1 MRRRRHDEHTNHEA
15 WVIPYADLLTLL
27 LALFVVLY
35 AMSSVNTTKYRAL
48 AQAISAAFNGSRQVI
63 EPMQPSSPQSR
74 VPVPAA
80 APTQTPSAP
89 LTRVPLPMPTAQVSS
104 RAISQSHPMNLIK
117 LSNEQ
122 QNLDRIRDEVERAL
136 QPLIDKNM
144 VVVRRTTTWLE
155 IEIRTDIL
163 FPSGVATLS
172 LTASQVLTRLGD
184 ILAPFSNPLRVEG
197 YTDDMPINTAVYP
210 SNWELSAA
218 RAASVARLFAD
229 HGVAPDRLGIIGWGE
244 YHPSVPNDSADG
256 RNRNRRVLVVVLS
269 DRAAPTRFY
278 SNTDQIGLTAS
289 AATLPPDSAT
299 GNAADAPAGMPAPAS
314 AGVSGMPSS
323 ASAKPMSA
331 LSTVAAALTH
341 ASTAPAP
348 AASTA
353 GAPASQPSHGPTLAP
368 MPAPAIATV
377 RARVTVSSRPVA
389 PDRGD

>member
-1 MRRRRHDEHTNHEA
+1 MRRRRHEEHANHEA

-89 LTRVPLPMPTAQVSS
+89 LTRVPLPMPTSQVST

-117 LSNEQ
+117 LNNEQ

-172 LTASQVLTRLGD
+172 LTASQVLTKLGD

-218 RAASVARLFAD
+218 RAASVARLFAE
-229 HGVAPDRLGIIGWGE
+229 HGVAPDRLGIIGWGQ
-244 YHPSVPNDSADG
+244 YHPSVANDSADG
-256 RNRNRRVLVVVLS
+256 RNQNRRVLVVVLS

-289 AATLPPDSAT
+289 AVTLPPEGAGANTASA
-299 GNAADAPAGMPAPAS
+299 AEMPAPAT
-314 AGVSGMPSS
+314 SS
-323 ASAKPMSA
+323 AATMQA
-331 LSTVAAALTH
+331 LPAVAAALKR
-341 ASTAPAP
+341 ASAAPTAARSTAGAAVSPPSQPSQDRAPAP
-348 AASTA
+348 A
-353 GAPASQPSHGPTLAP
+353 
-368 MPAPAIATV
+368 PAIVSV
-377 RARVTVSSRPVA
+377 RAQATASSRLVA
-389 PDRGD
+389 PDRKD

>member
-35 AMSSVNTTKYRAL
+35 AMSSLNTTKYRAL
-48 AQAISAAFNGSRQVI
+48 AQAISAAFNGSHQI
-63 EPMQPSSPQSR
+63 IQPMQPSSPQSR

-80 APTQTPSAP
+80 TPTQTPSAP
-89 LTRVPLPMPTAQVSS
+89 LNRVPLPMPTTQVST
-104 RAISQSHPMNLIK
+104 RTLSQTHPVNLIK
-117 LSNEQ
+117 LNNEQ

-144 VVVRRTTTWLE
+144 VVVRRTTNWLE

-172 LTASQVLTRLGD
+172 TTASQVLTKLGD

-197 YTDDMPINTAVYP
+197 YTDDMPINTNVYP

-218 RAASVARLFAD
+218 RAASVARLFAE
-229 HGVAPDRLGIIGWGE
+229 HGVAPDRLGIIGWGQ
-244 YHPSVPNDSADG
+244 YHPSVANDSVDG
-256 RNRNRRVLVVVLS
+256 RNQNRRVLVVVLS

-289 AATLPPDSAT
+289 AVTLPPGGS
-299 GNAADAPAGMPAPAS
+299 
-314 AGVSGMPSS
+314 
-323 ASAKPMSA
+323 
-331 LSTVAAALTH
+331 
-341 ASTAPAP
+341 

-353 GAPASQPSHGPTLAP
+353 SAVVMPASSATSAAATPALSTATTARTHASLVPPAATSTSRAAASEPGAGTATASAPT
-368 MPAPAIATV
+368 IVTV
-377 RARVTVSSRPVA
+377 SARVTASSRPVA
-389 PDRGD
+389 PVAPGRKD